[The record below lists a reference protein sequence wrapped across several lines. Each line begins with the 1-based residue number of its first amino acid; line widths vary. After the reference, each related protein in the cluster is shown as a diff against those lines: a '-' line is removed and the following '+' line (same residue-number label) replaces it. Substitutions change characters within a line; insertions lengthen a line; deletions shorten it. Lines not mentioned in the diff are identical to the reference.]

1 MRHPNNAIVTAEILV
16 LPMVFGLYVYGIAFT
31 LANAGI
37 LTIRIWAEN
46 QALESAAGLS
56 TELSRKQ

>member
-1 MRHPNNAIVTAEILV
+1 
-16 LPMVFGLYVYGIAFT
+16 MVFGLYVYGIAFT